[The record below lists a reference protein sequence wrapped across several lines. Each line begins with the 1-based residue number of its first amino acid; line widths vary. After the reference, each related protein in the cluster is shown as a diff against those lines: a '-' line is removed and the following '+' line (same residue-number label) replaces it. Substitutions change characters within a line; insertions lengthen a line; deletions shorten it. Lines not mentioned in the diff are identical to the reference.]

1 LYIPL
6 VTSQEKHREGNMDIQ
21 QIKER
26 ANELAAQGGRY
37 GLTSEEQ
44 QELNEL
50 VRIEE
55 RFIENEKDA
64 WGDDSE
70 LKYEEA

>member
-1 LYIPL
+1 
-6 VTSQEKHREGNMDIQ
+6 MDIQ

-55 RFIENEKDA
+55 RFIA
-64 WGDDSE
+64 WMPRMRKIRGWSN
-70 LKYEEA
+70 LTT